1 MTVYIKS
8 PAKINL
14 HLEILKKRSD
24 GYHELESIVQLV
36 TLYDEIKITETEKK
50 YNCSIIDD
58 LGIRDNIIKNA
69 VDIFRKHSEINCGI
83 TSGIN
88 RGLKIELKK
97 NIPIGAGLGG
107 GSSNAASVLLGL
119 NKLFRTNLK
128 QSEMFDLAA
137 SLGSDV
143 PLFIGNPASIIKG
156 RGEIIEPL
164 KIRNDYK
171 IILVYPG
178 FSISSKDAYKW
189 WDLESNSNK
198 RKQAIVGNL
207 KNMYEQNTIENWQFF
222 NSFGK
227 IIDKK
232 YPVIRKIKK
241 YLRNEGAVYSELTGS
256 GAAVIGIFKENA
268 AIDHVINKLKK
279 QYSTV
284 QLIKTL
290 ERKLK
295 PVLE

>member
-69 VDIFRKHSEINCGI
+69 VDIFRKHIEINK
-83 TSGIN
+83 
-88 RGLKIELKK
+88 GLKIELKK

-119 NKLFRTNLK
+119 NELFQTNLK
-128 QSEMFDLAA
+128 QEEMLDLAA

-143 PLFIGNPASIIKG
+143 SLFIGNPASIIKG

-207 KNMYEQNTIENWQFF
+207 KNMYEQNAIENWQFF

-241 YLRNEGAVYSELTGS
+241 YLRNEGAVCSELTGS
-256 GAAVIGIFKENA
+256 GAAVIGIFKENNA
-268 AIDHVINKLKK
+268 TDHIINKLKNN
-279 QYSTV
+279 YSTV